1 MATTNYFHVHDSD
14 ITHQAHALGV
24 DQPIAMDPPETHVL
38 PSLDVDRLVDRGH
51 VAEGG
56 GLVQGRSSGRFQ
68 WTQSSEVVNLDR
80 KISGGETL
88 ALHNA
93 PLLELVCKIILSS
106 MLTSLGRSG

>member
-51 VAEGG
+51 VGERRR
-56 GLVQGRSSGRFQ
+56 LVQRRRCRRFQ
-68 WTQSSEVVNLDR
+68 GAEAHEVV
-80 KISGGETL
+80 
-88 ALHNA
+88 H
-93 PLLELVCKIILSS
+93 
-106 MLTSLGRSG
+106 LGK